1 MASVVF
7 LEALLSTLMVDY
19 ILSTDPC
26 QESNTTLKYVDRCP
40 KTLIEWRERSL
51 MKNCGNIKQD
61 CTEKN
66 NFQYHCLINEY
77 LNETVEVC
85 APVSQILGYKCAEYN
100 IIGRRIQDS
109 ADMNCTSCPFQYYSN
124 LSYGHQE
131 CYAAIHRK
139 KPCQYVKSS
148 SHEEDKE
155 LQFLWIIPL
164 TLSLIFNIVLAIV
177 AWKLYLK
184 KRSGQSGSKN
194 ERVKLLSKLR
204 SGSYYELQQ
213 TDAQHIREPSNTGV
227 TNHTKNIF
235 VAAIQFG
242 DKICGFAF
250 SKGDDPEKVELN
262 HHGTFPKPYT
272 TIRLLLYD
280 NKLHSWG
287 FDALK
292 DYIKFC
298 KKGKVKHCTYF
309 DEMHFESEDGKFYV
323 RDSNGKKHIAEE
335 IYKEYLKWATNH
347 ARHEIDKL
355 YKSDKPKYDDIHFI
369 FTVPNRWDE
378 RYHLAL
384 KEIINDIFPSDAAQ
398 KEIDILGAY
407 SAVSTFVHEVYE
419 DVTCHNFKADNLK
432 FTRGFQYA
440 VLNIGSYACEIS
452 FLRVQTKGSNFVNQ
466 EYRFLEDTAPEK
478 CFLQFLV
485 DIFTKKPIERLEKE
499 HPGEY
504 YAMMYSF
511 EMWQLRCEKDD
522 ADVEVELSPAFLKL
536 VKETTRC
543 EAESLLHRSKHS
555 QGIKIHEKSFTIDK
569 DFMLEACFSEVAKLA
584 CEVAKTGIAS
594 VLEDENKPHNA
605 INFICLT
612 GVYSKVKRVQDD
624 IIENFSKKTIAIPST
639 PYLVVAKGAAYYC
652 CKKLTSTN
660 HN

>member
-309 DEMHFESEDGKFYV
+309 DEMHFESE
-323 RDSNGKKHIAEE
+323 
-335 IYKEYLKWATNH
+335 
-347 ARHEIDKL
+347 
-355 YKSDKPKYDDIHFI
+355 
-369 FTVPNRWDE
+369 
-378 RYHLAL
+378 
-384 KEIINDIFPSDAAQ
+384 IFPSDAAQ